1 MYFLQRCSNTLKQVG
16 VVEKLYTVR
25 ELIFEAITAIMRLH
39 NQHHAFKKCDCQNIL
54 QQLNEY
60 AEAFDFRVAREL
72 FKK

>member
-1 MYFLQRCSNTLKQVG
+1 MTRKEYS
-16 VVEKLYTVR
+16 VR
-25 ELIFEAITAIMRLH
+25 DLIFEAITAIMKIH